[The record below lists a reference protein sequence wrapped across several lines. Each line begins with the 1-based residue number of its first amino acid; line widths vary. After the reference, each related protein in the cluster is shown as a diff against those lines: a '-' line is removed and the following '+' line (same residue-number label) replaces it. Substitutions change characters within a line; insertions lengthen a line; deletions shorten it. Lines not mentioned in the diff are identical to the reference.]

1 MLRFIAALFLA
12 AGMIASMPGYDQRF
26 SFGLWG
32 DMPYTKANDAPKIP
46 RLIADMNASDIRFS
60 IYDGD
65 SV

>member
-1 MLRFIAALFLA
+1 
-12 AGMIASMPGYDQRF
+12 MIASMPGYDQRF